1 MPKVYRLVDE
11 SGTGIYTSG
20 LLYGIWELDY
30 YYDDQNH
37 PSPQKDSPEM
47 RFFYSEKFDAEKHQF
62 AFSSLKQ
69 LMEWFWSENDRKQF
83 QEEGVKVVEYY
94 VPLNSTFEGKRQ
106 LFFDKTKAKF
116 LREVEKEKW
125 L

>member
-30 YYDDQNH
+30 YDGSSH
-37 PSPQKDSPEM
+37 PNPRCDSPEM
-47 RFFYSEKFDAEKHQF
+47 RFFYLEKFDAEKHQF

-69 LMEWFWSENDRKQF
+69 LMEWFWSENDRKRF
-83 QEEGVKVVEYY
+83 QKIGVKVVEYY

-116 LREVEKEKW
+116 LRELDPKDW
-125 L
+125 S